1 MVGKTNVAG
10 ARLRAVI
17 AVTYPEGSVCT
28 CSNGTKTLKARDT
41 SGKALFNV
49 TVGEWTVTATDGDKT
64 KSVTV
69 SITTDGQSESVTL
82 SYEVYLIQNGS
93 VNSAFSFGNVQLRSD
108 HSPSKSTGIGY
119 IQYSSTSFTCGVA
132 TPSKVDLSK
141 YSKLVMNCNVTSI
154 GSGSVRLSVCSALN
168 AGSESGVL
176 SNIIASKNTSSTGS
190 QTLTLDLSKITSSLY
205 IGLVLE
211 TPEFN
216 TVAVQVMNMYL
227 E

>member
-10 ARLRAVI
+10 ARLRSII

-28 CSNGTKTLKARDT
+28 CSNGKKTLTARDT

-49 TVGEWTVTATDGDKT
+49 STGTWTVTATDGNKT
-64 KSVTV
+64 KDATV
-69 SITTDGQSESVTL
+69 DITTEGQFEIVTL
-82 SYEVYLIQNGS
+82 NYEVYLIQNGS
-93 VNSAFSFGNVQLRSD
+93 VNSAFNFGNAQLRSD
-108 HSPSKSTGIGY
+108 RSPSIYTGSGF
-119 IQYSSTSFTCGVA
+119 IQYSTTSYTCGVA

-176 SNIIASKNTSSTGS
+176 SNITASKNTSSTGS

-205 IGLVLE
+205 IGLVLDA
-211 TPEFN
+211 PEFN
-216 TVAVQVMNMYL
+216 TVTVQVMNMYL